1 MAAHTTLASTLASPP
16 AVPRPAR
23 RPSARGYT
31 VIEVLMAM
39 TVLAIGGAGV
49 ITMQKT
55 SVASN
60 AEARKADVA
69 NSIARMWIERLR
81 QDAMMWTTPNAANST
96 TNFGNTTYLN
106 GNVGSNPSQPAW
118 FVPAPM
124 ISIGDGTTTM
134 SAGFDILAR
143 DQPAGSIA
151 NASFCVNIA
160 LTWLDTTGLQ
170 PGGDMIRADV
180 RVLWPVGIGVVPPSD
195 YCVTATKIDPNL
207 AGATT
212 SIVYHEL
219 YLTTN
224 LVENTASQ

>member
-1 MAAHTTLASTLASPP
+1 MNHRHERPLRARASRT
-16 AVPRPAR
+16 RRAR
-23 RPSARGYT
+23 STRGYT

-39 TVLAIGGAGV
+39 TVLTIGGAGV

-69 NSIARMWIERLR
+69 NSIARMWVERLR
-81 QDAMMWTTPNAANST
+81 QDAMGWTTPNAANST
-96 TNFGNTTYLN
+96 TNFGNTKYLN

-118 FVPAPM
+118 FVPTTTLSA
-124 ISIGDGTTTM
+124 GDGTATM
-134 SAGFDILAR
+134 SAGFDILGR
-143 DQPAGSIA
+143 DQPAGSVA

-160 LTWLDTTGLQ
+160 LTWLDVTGLP

-180 RVLWPVGIGVVPPSD
+180 RVIWPVGIGVVPPTD
-195 YCVTATKIDPNL
+195 YCVAATKIDPNL
-207 AGATT
+207 TGAAT
-212 SIVYHEL
+212 SLVYHEL

-224 LVENTASQ
+224 LVENTAGQ

>member
-1 MAAHTTLASTLASPP
+1 MTTRNAPHARSAPAA
-16 AVPRPAR
+16 RGGRAR
-23 RPSARGYT
+23 RRSPAGGYT

-39 TVLAIGGAGV
+39 TVLTIGGAGV

-60 AEARKADVA
+60 VEARKADIA
-69 NSIARMWIERLR
+69 NTIARMWVERLR
-81 QDAMMWTTPNAANST
+81 QDAMGWTTPNAANPT
-96 TNFGNTTYLN
+96 TNFGSTTYLN
-106 GNVGSNPSQPAW
+106 GNVGSNPLQPAW
-118 FVPAPM
+118 FVPQTVVSNGAA
-124 ISIGDGTTTM
+124 TM
-134 SAGFDILAR
+134 SAGFDILSR

-160 LTWLDTTGLQ
+160 LTWLDTTGAP

-180 RVLWPVGIGVVPPSD
+180 RVLWPVGIGVVPPAN
-195 YCVTATKIDPNL
+195 YCTVATAIDPNIS
-207 AGATT
+207 GTST
-212 SIVYHEL
+212 SIIYHEL

>member
-1 MAAHTTLASTLASPP
+1 MPSRPCPASP
-16 AVPRPAR
+16 ALAR
-23 RPSARGYT
+23 TRRARHARGYT

-60 AEARKADVA
+60 VEARKADVA

-81 QDAMMWTTPNAANST
+81 QDAMMWTTPNASNST
-96 TNFGNTTYLN
+96 TNFGNTKYLN
-106 GNVGSNPSQPAW
+106 GNVGTNPAQPAW
-118 FVPAPM
+118 FVPG
-124 ISIGDGTTTM
+124 ISVSPGDGTATM
-134 SAGFDILAR
+134 SAGFDILGR

-151 NASFCVNIA
+151 NASFCVNLA
-160 LTWLDTTGLQ
+160 LTWLDATGAQ

-180 RVLWPVGIGVVPPSD
+180 RVLWPVGLNVAPPAN
-195 YCVTATKIDPNL
+195 YCVAAAATDPNL
-207 AGATT
+207 TGSST
-212 SIVYHEL
+212 SIIYHEL